1 MTATTGPDTRLTAQE
16 LAAWRGMLRV
26 QAALLR
32 EMDAELTTAH
42 GLPLRS
48 YEVLLHLE
56 DAADHRQ
63 RMTELCHDV
72 VLSASGVSRL
82 VDRLEKEG
90 YVRRERCTYDGRG
103 FFAVLTPSGERK
115 LQEARAT
122 HLAGVR
128 RLFLER
134 LQGGDLARL
143 AQYWEV
149 LVPGSTTPTAD
160 SRRDDDCA

>member
-1 MTATTGPDTRLTAQE
+1 VTATTTQDTKLTVQE

-32 EMDAELTTAH
+32 EMDAELTAAH

-56 DAADHRQ
+56 DAPDNRQ

-82 VDRLEKEG
+82 VDRLEKDG
-90 YVRRERCTYDGRG
+90 YVRRERCACDGRG
-103 FFAVLTPSGERK
+103 FFAVLTPGGRRK

-122 HLAGVR
+122 HLTGVR

-134 LQGGDLARL
+134 LQAGDLARL
-143 AQYWEV
+143 ADYWEM
-149 LVPGSTTPTAD
+149 LVPGSTAATAD
-160 SRRDDDCA
+160 AGRGEACA

>member
-1 MTATTGPDTRLTAQE
+1 VTVTTTPGTRLTVQE

-32 EMDAELTTAH
+32 EMDAEMTAAH

-48 YEVLLHLE
+48 YEVLVHLE
-56 DAADHRQ
+56 DAAGHRQ
-63 RMTELCHDV
+63 RMTELCRDV

-82 VDRLEKEG
+82 VDRLEKDG
-90 YVRRERCTYDGRG
+90 YVRRERCVYDGRG

-134 LQGGDLARL
+134 LQPEDLVRL
-143 AQYWEV
+143 AQYWETV
-149 LVPGSTTPTAD
+149 VPGSTAPTAD
-160 SRRDDDCA
+160 SRPD

>member
-1 MTATTGPDTRLTAQE
+1 MATTTEKQARLSPGE

-26 QAALLR
+26 QSALFR
-32 EMDAELTTAH
+32 KMDGELTAAH

-48 YEVLLHLE
+48 YEVLLHLG
-56 DAADHRQ
+56 DAPGHRQ
-63 RMTELCHDV
+63 RMSQLCHDV

-90 YVRRERCTYDGRG
+90 YVRRERCSFDGRG

-128 RLFLER
+128 RLFLEH
-134 LQGGDLARL
+134 LDEADLRRL
-143 AQYWEV
+143 ASYWERI
-149 LVPGSTTPTAD
+149 VPGATDEVRPAP
-160 SRRDDDCA
+160 RDEAVT

>member
-1 MTATTGPDTRLTAQE
+1 VTATTTPDTRLTAQE

-32 EMDAELTTAH
+32 EMDAELTAAH
-42 GLPLRS
+42 RLPLRS

-56 DAADHRQ
+56 DAAGHRQ
-63 RMTELCHDV
+63 RMTELCRDV

-82 VDRLEKEG
+82 VDRLEKDG
-90 YVRRERCTYDGRG
+90 YVRRERCAYDGRG

-115 LQEARAT
+115 LREARAT
-122 HLAGVR
+122 HLGGVR

-134 LQGGDLARL
+134 LQNGDLARL
-143 AQYWEV
+143 AEFWEV
-149 LVPGSTTPTAD
+149 LVPGSTAPTAD
-160 SRRDDDCA
+160 SRPDEGCA

>member
-1 MTATTGPDTRLTAQE
+1 MLTAEE

-32 EMDAELTTAH
+32 EMDAELTAAH

-56 DAADHRQ
+56 SAPEHRE

-82 VDRLEKEG
+82 VDRLEKDG

-103 FFAVLTPSGERK
+103 FFAVLTPDGERK

-134 LQGGDLARL
+134 LQAGDLARL
-143 AQYWEV
+143 SQYWEV
-149 LVPGSTTPTAD
+149 LVPGSTAASAE
-160 SRRDDDCA
+160 SRPAEFCA

>member
-1 MTATTGPDTRLTAQE
+1 VTAQTNAGVRLTQQE

-32 EMDAELTTAH
+32 DMDAELTAAH

-56 DAADHRQ
+56 DAPDHRQ

-82 VDRLEKEG
+82 VDRLENEG

-103 FFAVLTPSGERK
+103 FFAVLTPSGQRK
-115 LQEARAT
+115 LREARAT

-134 LQGGDLARL
+134 LEDGDLARL
-143 AQYWEV
+143 AKYWEV
-149 LVPGSTTPTAD
+149 LVPGSTAAAAGPD
-160 SRRDDDCA
+160 EDCA

>member
-1 MTATTGPDTRLTAQE
+1 MTATTTPDTKLTVQE

-32 EMDAELTTAH
+32 EMDAELTVAH

-56 DAADHRQ
+56 DAAGHRQ
-63 RMTELCHDV
+63 RMTELCDNV

-82 VDRLEKEG
+82 VDRLEKDG

-103 FFAVLTPSGERK
+103 FFAVLTPTGARK
-115 LQEARAT
+115 LQVARAT

-134 LQGGDLARL
+134 LQPDDLVRL
-143 AQYWEV
+143 AQYWELV
-149 LVPGSTTPTAD
+149 VPGSTAPTAD
-160 SRRDDDCA
+160 SRPD